1 VQTFNFF
8 ADRRQFQ
15 VAVLGLI
22 GCVAALE
29 ANASGWQ
36 YRHRLVISGTP
47 ATSDVAQT
55 AYSFKPTTSAPRY
68 ATLVFSIS
76 GKPAWANFNA
86 QTGQLAGTP
95 TTTNVGKY
103 SNIVIT
109 VADGPSTASLSP
121 FSISVTSP
129 APTNTPPTISGQPPT
144 SVNVGAAYSFT
155 PTASDLA
162 KRALTFSIKN
172 APSWATFSTSTG
184 QVSGTPGAA
193 YAGTYSNIV
202 ISVSD
207 GTASASLTAFSIAV
221 NQISNGS
228 ATVNWIPPTSNSD
241 GSTLTNLAGYRI
253 HYGTAG
259 NSLTQSVQ
267 VANVGLTSYTLT
279 NLTGGAWYFGVSAYT
294 SGGQESALSNV
305 VSKQIQ

>member
-1 VQTFNFF
+1 MQTFNFF
-8 ADRRQFQ
+8 ADSRRFHS
-15 VAVLGLI
+15 AILALI
-22 GCVAALE
+22 GSVAALE
-29 ANASGWQ
+29 ANAWE
-36 YRHRLVISGTP
+36 YRHRLAISGIP

-68 ATLVFSIS
+68 ATLLYSIS
-76 GKPAWANFNA
+76 GKPAWANVNT

-109 VADGPSTASLSP
+109 VSDGPSTASLSP

-129 APTNTPPTISGQPPT
+129 VPTNTPPTISGQPPT
-144 SVNVGAAYSFT
+144 SVNVGATYTFT
-155 PTASDLA
+155 PTASDSA
-162 KRALTFSIKN
+162 NRALTFSIQN
-172 APSWATFSTSTG
+172 APSWATFNTSTG
-184 QVSGTPGAA
+184 QVSGTPSAT

-228 ATVNWIPPTSNSD
+228 ATVNWTPPTSNSD
-241 GSTLTNLAGYRI
+241 GSALTNLAGYRI
-253 HYGTAG
+253 HYGTAS

-279 NLTGGAWYFGVSAYT
+279 NLTGGAWYFGVSAFTT
-294 SGGQESALSNV
+294 SGQESALSNV
-305 VSKQIQ
+305 ASKQIQ

>member
-1 VQTFNFF
+1 MQTFNFF
-8 ADRRQFQ
+8 ADRRRFH
-15 VAVLGLI
+15 AAILALI
-22 GCVAALE
+22 GSVAALE
-29 ANASGWQ
+29 ANAWE
-36 YRHRLVISGTP
+36 YRHRLAISGTP

-55 AYSFKPTTSAPRY
+55 AYSFKPTTSAPRS

-76 GKPAWANFNA
+76 GKPAWANFNT

-95 TTTNVGKY
+95 TTTSVGKY

-109 VADGPSTASLSP
+109 VSDGPSTASLAP

-129 APTNTPPTISGQPPT
+129 APVTPPTISGQPPT
-144 SVNVGAAYSFT
+144 SVNVGATYTFT
-155 PTASDLA
+155 PSATDSA
-162 KRALTFSIKN
+162 KRALTFSIQN
-172 APSWATFSTSTG
+172 APSWATFNTSTG
-184 QVSGTPGAA
+184 QVSGTPSAT
-193 YAGTYSNIV
+193 YVGTYSNIV

-228 ATVNWIPPTSNSD
+228 ATVNWTPPTSNSD

-253 HYGTAG
+253 HYGTAS

-294 SGGQESALSNV
+294 SGGQESPLSNV

>member
-1 VQTFNFF
+1 MQTFNFI
-8 ADRRQFQ
+8 ADHRRFYA
-15 VAVLGLI
+15 AVLGLI
-22 GCVAALE
+22 GSVAALE
-29 ANASGWQ
+29 ANASSWQ
-36 YRHRLVISGTP
+36 YRHQLAISGTP

-76 GKPAWANFNA
+76 GKPAWASFNT

-109 VADGPSTASLSP
+109 VSDGPSTASLAP

-129 APTNTPPTISGQPPT
+129 TPVTPPTISGQPPT
-144 SVNVGAAYSFT
+144 SVNVGATYTFT
-155 PTASDLA
+155 PTAADSA
-162 KRALTFSIKN
+162 NRALTFSIQN
-172 APSWATFSTSTG
+172 APSWSTFNTSTG
-184 QVSGTPGAA
+184 QVSGTPSAA
-193 YAGTYSNIV
+193 YAGTYSSIV

-207 GTASASLTAFSIAV
+207 GTASASLAAFSIAV

-228 ATVNWIPPTSNSD
+228 ATVNWTPPTSNSD
-241 GSTLTNLAGYRI
+241 GSVLTNLAGYRI
-253 HYGTAG
+253 HYGTAS

>member
-1 VQTFNFF
+1 MQTFNFF
-8 ADRRQFQ
+8 ADRRRFR
-15 VAVLGLI
+15 AALLGLI
-22 GCVAALE
+22 GIVAALE
-29 ANASGWQ
+29 ANASDWQ
-36 YRHRLVISGTP
+36 YRHRLTISGAP

-55 AYSFKPTTSAPRY
+55 AYSFKPTTASPRY
-68 ATLVFSIS
+68 ATLVFSIA
-76 GKPAWANFNA
+76 GKPAWANFNT

-95 TTTNVGKY
+95 ATTSVGKY

-109 VADGPSTASLSP
+109 VSDGPSTASLAP

-129 APTNTPPTISGQPPT
+129 APVTPPTISGQPPT
-144 SVNVGAAYSFT
+144 SVNVGATYTFT
-155 PTASDLA
+155 PSATDSAN
-162 KRALTFSIKN
+162 RALTFSIQN
-172 APSWATFSTSTG
+172 APSWSTFNTSTG
-184 QVSGTPGAA
+184 QVSGTPSAT

-228 ATVNWIPPTSNSD
+228 ATVNWTPPTSNSD

-253 HYGTAG
+253 HYGTAS

-294 SGGQESALSNV
+294 SGGQESAVSNV

>member
-8 ADRRQFQ
+8 ADRRRFH
-15 VAVLGLI
+15 VALLCLTGSI
-22 GCVAALE
+22 AALT
-29 ANASGWQ
+29 ANASNWQ
-36 YRHRLVISGTP
+36 YRHRLTISGTP
-47 ATSDVAQT
+47 ASSDVAQT
-55 AYSFKPTTSAPRY
+55 AYSFKPTTTASRY

-76 GKPAWANFNA
+76 GKPTWASFNT

-95 TTTNVGKY
+95 ATTSVGTY
-103 SNIVIT
+103 SNIVIA
-109 VADGPSTASLSP
+109 VSDGSSTASLSP

-129 APTNTPPTISGQPPT
+129 APVTPPTISGQPPT
-144 SVNVGAAYSFT
+144 SVNVGATYTFT
-155 PTASDLA
+155 PSATDSAN
-162 KRALTFSIKN
+162 RALTFSIQN
-172 APSWATFSTSTG
+172 APGWSTFNTSTG
-184 QVSGTPGAA
+184 QVSGTPSAT

-228 ATVNWIPPTSNSD
+228 ATVNWTPPTSNAD
-241 GSTLTNLAGYRI
+241 GSALTNLAGYRI
-253 HYGTAG
+253 HYGTAS
-259 NSLTQSVQ
+259 NSLTQTVQ

-305 VSKQIQ
+305 ASKQIQ

>member
-8 ADRRQFQ
+8 ADRRRIHA
-15 VAVLGLI
+15 AVLGLI
-22 GCVAALE
+22 GSVAALE
-29 ANASGWQ
+29 ANAWE
-36 YRHRLVISGTP
+36 YRHRLAISGTP
-47 ATSDVAQT
+47 ATSDLAQT

-68 ATLVFSIS
+68 ATLVYSIS
-76 GKPAWANFNA
+76 GKPTWANFNT

-95 TTTNVGKY
+95 TTTSVGKY

-109 VADGPSTASLSP
+109 VSDGPSTASLPP

-129 APTNTPPTISGQPPT
+129 TPVTPPTISGQPPT
-144 SVNVGAAYSFT
+144 SVNVGASYTFT
-155 PTASDLA
+155 PSATDAA
-162 KRALTFSIKN
+162 KRALTFSIQN
-172 APSWATFSTSTG
+172 APSWATFNTSTG
-184 QVSGTPGAA
+184 QVAGTPSAT
-193 YAGTYSNIV
+193 YVGTYSNIV

-228 ATVNWIPPTSNSD
+228 ATVNWTPPTSNSD

-253 HYGTAG
+253 HYGTAS

-279 NLTGGAWYFGVSAYT
+279 NLTGGAWYFGVSAYN
-294 SGGQESALSNV
+294 SSGQESSLSNV
-305 VSKQIQ
+305 VSKQIN

>member
-1 VQTFNFF
+1 MRTFNFF
-8 ADRRQFQ
+8 ADRRRFHA
-15 VAVLGLI
+15 AVLGLI
-22 GCVAALE
+22 GSVAALE
-29 ANASGWQ
+29 ATASTWQ
-36 YRHRLVISGTP
+36 YRHRLSISGTP

-68 ATLVFSIS
+68 TTLAFSIS
-76 GKPAWANFNA
+76 GKPAWANFNT

-109 VADGPSTASLSP
+109 VSDGSSTASLPP

-129 APTNTPPTISGQPPT
+129 APVTPPTISGQPPT
-144 SVNVGAAYSFT
+144 SVNVGATYTFT
-155 PTASDLA
+155 PSATDSAN
-162 KRALTFSIKN
+162 RALTFSIQN
-172 APSWATFSTSTG
+172 APSWATFNTSTG
-184 QVSGTPGAA
+184 QVSGTPSAT
-193 YAGTYSNIV
+193 YVGTYSNIV

-228 ATVNWIPPTSNSD
+228 ATVNWTPPTSNSD
-241 GSTLTNLAGYRI
+241 GSSLTNLAGYRI
-253 HYGTAG
+253 HYGTAS

-279 NLTGGAWYFGVSAYT
+279 NLTGGTWYFGVSAYT
-294 SGGQESALSNV
+294 SSGQESALSNV

>member
-8 ADRRQFQ
+8 TDRRRFH
-15 VAVLGLI
+15 AALLCLI
-22 GCVAALE
+22 GSVAALE
-29 ANASGWQ
+29 ANAWE
-36 YRHRLVISGTP
+36 YRHRLAISGTP
-47 ATSDVAQT
+47 ATSDVAKA

-76 GKPAWANFNA
+76 GKPAWANFNT

-109 VADGPSTASLSP
+109 VSDGPSTASLSP

-144 SVNVGAAYSFT
+144 AVNVGATYTFT
-155 PTASDLA
+155 PTASDSA
-162 KRALTFSIKN
+162 NRALTFSIQN
-172 APSWATFSTSTG
+172 APSWATFNTSTG
-184 QVSGTPGAA
+184 QVSGTPSAT
-193 YAGTYSNIV
+193 YAGSYSNIV

-228 ATVNWIPPTSNSD
+228 ATVNWTPPTSNSD

-253 HYGTAG
+253 HYGTAS

-279 NLTGGAWYFGVSAYT
+279 NLTGGAWYFGVSAFTT
-294 SGGQESALSNV
+294 SGQESALSNV
-305 VSKQIQ
+305 ASKQIQ

>member
-1 VQTFNFF
+1 VQIFNFF
-8 ADRRQFQ
+8 ADRRRFH
-15 VAVLGLI
+15 AVVLALI
-22 GCVAALE
+22 GSVAALE
-29 ANASGWQ
+29 ANAWE

-55 AYSFKPTTSAPRY
+55 AYSFRPTTSAPRY
-68 ATLVFSIS
+68 ATLVYSIS
-76 GKPAWANFNA
+76 GKPAWANFNT

-109 VADGPSTASLSP
+109 VSDGPSTASLSP

-155 PTASDLA
+155 PTAADPA
-162 KRALTFSIKN
+162 KLALTFSIKN

-228 ATVNWIPPTSNSD
+228 ATVNWTPPTSNSD

-253 HYGTAG
+253 HYGTAS
-259 NSLTQSVQ
+259 NSLTQTVQ

-294 SGGQESALSNV
+294 SSGQESALSNV
-305 VSKQIQ
+305 ASKQIQ